1 MRPSLSDSPQFSHSL
16 PMRGFSFAGRS
27 AVWLKMRSAPLGPR
41 RGFLPVCQARTCLT
55 ESKAMGRRCG
65 KERAAVVG
73 DPVCRHAPDP
83 LVNFAH
89 KQLANYVGAGE
100 HRCQHFSRSTPSHA
114 GLLWE
119 PQGLVQMR
127 VVEDIPEPIYG
138 FAMRPR
144 LIAEYALDLS
154 QRKREN
160 CVAAALQ
167 R

>member
-1 MRPSLSDSPQFSHSL
+1 
-16 PMRGFSFAGRS
+16 
-27 AVWLKMRSAPLGPR
+27 
-41 RGFLPVCQARTCLT
+41 
-55 ESKAMGRRCG
+55 
-65 KERAAVVG
+65 
-73 DPVCRHAPDP
+73 
-83 LVNFAH
+83 
-89 KQLANYVGAGE
+89 
-100 HRCQHFSRSTPSHA
+100 
-114 GLLWE
+114 
-119 PQGLVQMR
+119 MR

>member
-1 MRPSLSDSPQFSHSL
+1 MDCGVDRQDRALVLDEVAEVRVL
-16 PMRGFSFAGRS
+16 LVAN
-27 AVWLKMRSAPLGPR
+27 
-41 RGFLPVCQARTCLT
+41 RTVAST
-55 ESKAMGRRCG
+55 
-65 KERAAVVG
+65 
-73 DPVCRHAPDP
+73 
-83 LVNFAH
+83 
-89 KQLANYVGAGE
+89 
-100 HRCQHFSRSTPSHA
+100 SRESTPSHA